1 MIIYATKE
9 TVRRLNLPLI
19 DAAAKQLTAAQMDA
33 LSRERGSGLFEW
45 GCKVFDC
52 CGMECVQITHSASRL
67 TIMHFDTNAKDA
79 RATIPMALQDYLFDI
94 YGDDCAMRRALN
106 RYFMSASI
114 VVFDLIHDRRL
125 IGALNQV
132 ELEWDLGEVPLS
144 EYVEGNVLQTRK
156 INRDI
161 AERCRNVRINGK
173 TECVIP
179 KAYFRELVL
188 NHA

>member
-1 MIIYATKE
+1 
-9 TVRRLNLPLI
+9 
-19 DAAAKQLTAAQMDA
+19 MDA

-52 CGMECVQITHSASRL
+52 CGVECVQITHSASRL
-67 TIMHFDTNAKDA
+67 TVLHFDTNAKDA
-79 RATIPMALQDYLFDI
+79 RATIPLALQGYLFDI
-94 YGDDCAMRRALN
+94 YGDDRAMRRALN

-132 ELEWDLGEVPLS
+132 ELEWNLEEEGLG

-161 AERCRNVRINGK
+161 AERYRTVKINGK
-173 TECVIP
+173 TEYVIP